1 MPGPGP
7 GSLNQMICTHTGPPT
22 SFPRTASQ
30 KLDQNSTKSQS
41 NMVELLDGKRLVILP
56 EQHLVLKTDNPP
68 GATWKMHLKLL
79 PDNSQARQ
87 RGFSDCNML
96 TAKNLTT
103 LTRHCGKSMI
113 CTWTLQTSTVV
124 GSCLTVAISNR
135 PLHEMVHILAIFLSA
150 VTHRLPTTLAALRPA
165 WQK

>member
-7 GSLNQMICTHTGPPT
+7 GSLNQMICTHTQDHQQAFQELHPKN
-22 SFPRTASQ
+22 SNC
-30 KLDQNSTKSQS
+30 KLHQVTK
-41 NMVELLDGKRLVILP
+41 
-56 EQHLVLKTDNPP
+56 QHGNF
-68 GATWKMHLKLL
+68 ATWKMHLKLL
-79 PDNSQARQ
+79 PDNSHNSQARQ

-124 GSCLTVAISNR
+124 GSCLTVAISNSR
-135 PLHEMVHILAIFLSA
+135 PLHTSWPFSC
-150 VTHRLPTTLAALRPA
+150 LP
-165 WQK
+165 